1 MSSEPNASTLE
12 LGERRVCYQPQG
24 AVRALARSSIAGWV
38 LTFVTAFVLSA
49 IFRSGTP
56 PDWVPMVFGGL
67 ALVSVALFSLA
78 TLGQLWS
85 WLAPFVAR
93 TTNVTPEAITT
104 KGVLWTRTVTR
115 DSIDS
120 GWVQRSARGTL
131 VVLRTKLGDTLS
143 VDVGSQVTAETVLD
157 TLGVHPDKR
166 ALEMPLGTAL
176 RSILGAVV
184 SFLPASCA
192 ASLIAINLER
202 MLKLPSPSAGFLLFA
217 LFSLFMIAIAKVR
230 AAPVVEV
237 GTDGVAVRTTFSKY
251 FLPFSKIR
259 TATVGT
265 HTIDLALSDGSNR
278 PISAMTDPALLQTVA
293 DRINEG
299 IARAQGP
306 RDLSARLG
314 MLDREGREFSVWL
327 EQLRALAVGR
337 EDYRV
342 SALTREELAQVL
354 DDSLAP
360 PERRIGAAYVL
371 AQSDRATVT
380 ERVRVVVEKSANDA
394 VSRALERAAEGTL
407 DEEVFIEATR
417 EGVRV
422 AG

>member
-1 MSSEPNASTLE
+1 MSAESNAGTLE

-24 AVRALARSSIAGWV
+24 AVRVLARSSIAAWV

-56 PDWVPMVFGGL
+56 PRWVPMVFGGF
-67 ALVSVALFSLA
+67 ALVSVFLFSLA
-78 TLGQLWS
+78 TIGQLWS
-85 WLAPFVAR
+85 WLAPFLSR
-93 TTNVTPEAITT
+93 TTTVTPDAITT
-104 KGVLWTRTVTR
+104 KNMLWTRTVTR
-115 DSIDS
+115 DSIDG
-120 GWVQRSARGTL
+120 GWVQHSARGTL
-131 VVLRTKLGDTLS
+131 VVLRTRLGDKLS
-143 VDVGSQVTAETVLD
+143 VDVDSRSTAEQVLD
-157 TLGVHPDKR
+157 TLGVHPDNR

-192 ASLIAINLER
+192 ASFIAINLER
-202 MLKLPSPSAGFLLFA
+202 ILKLPSPSAGFLLFA
-217 LFSLFMIAIAKVR
+217 LLSLFMIAIAKVR

-237 GTDGVAVRTTFSKY
+237 GADGVAVRTTFSKY
-251 FLPFSKIR
+251 FLPFSKLKG
-259 TATVGT
+259 ASVGT
-265 HTIDLALSDGSNR
+265 HTIDLALADGTNR

-299 IARAQGP
+299 VARAQAP

-314 MLDREGREFSVWL
+314 LLDRAGREFSVWL

-337 EDYRV
+337 EDYRGI
-342 SALTREELAQVL
+342 ALSREELAQVL

-360 PERRIGAAYVL
+360 AERRIGAAYVL
-371 AQSDRATVT
+371 AQMDKGAVA

-394 VSRALERAAEGTL
+394 VSRALERAADGTL
-407 DEEVFIEATR
+407 DEEVYIEATR

-422 AG
+422 G